1 MVLLKKNIL
10 HKVLHVLRQFAVFPS
25 DDHDVTF
32 NVDSTCIDCDN
43 CRQTAPS
50 FFRRHEDIRSS
61 YVFRQPETQEEIDQ
75 CLDAMEGC
83 PTESIGDCTHED

>member
-1 MVLLKKNIL
+1 MPDINERLPENTEG
-10 HKVLHVLRQFAVFPS
+10 RFY
-25 DDHDVTF
+25 
-32 NVDSTCIDCDN
+32 VDSTCIDCDN
-43 CRQTAPS
+43 CRQTAPT
-50 FFRRHEDIRSS
+50 FFRRHEDIGSS